1 MKGQIFDTSSLP
13 VIPDCSLTHWGERF
27 NGNDDVWKFNDVGR
41 KDILNFLRIKNNYV
55 RFVTKFFLSHYAQ
68 IRSLSHVVNFYT
80 QFVLILSDLDDY
92 NLEEKLSEI
101 INKKIIELRNTQRE
115 FEIWYLK
122 FWYVWCADVELPFF
136 DSEFAE
142 YLSRIKISGN
152 LKGQAVLS
160 LDLDSGP
167 LNDLELNC
175 LLKLL
180 FNDEDKK
187 EKLLVLLYLTLGCNS
202 RNLSLLKWE
211 DFTILHEESFK
222 LFLLKI
228 PRIKKRKIARSEF
241 RERELDS
248 RVGKVLENIQYAC
261 KDEDFIFQKDNGDN
275 YTSKELRYL
284 FMGYISALVVKT
296 DIENIWITPRRLR
309 YTFATQLVM
318 SGASKERLAD
328 LLDHTDLQNVQV
340 YYDLRHKIK
349 GFLSEAESLKLK
361 DVYQRFEGKILPS
374 KSRYNE
380 DVKYHSHSEKV
391 LSVGNCSQRNLC
403 ELSPPYSCF
412 VCPKFNAFED
422 SLDSYKKMYADLI
435 EWKHQR
441 NESQGENDKIQNL
454 HNEVI
459 SSLSDL
465 IKRIEGKKNE

>member
-1 MKGQIFDTSSLP
+1 MKEQIFDASTLP
-13 VIPDCSLTHWGERF
+13 IISDNSLTFWGEQF
-27 NGNDDVWKFNDVGR
+27 NGNDDVWKFNDIGR
-41 KDILNFLRIKNNYV
+41 KDSFNFLRIKNNHL
-55 RFVTKFFLSHYAQ
+55 RFSMKFFLSHYAQ
-68 IRSLSHVVNFYT
+68 IRSLSYLVNFYSH
-80 QFVLILSDLDDY
+80 FVIVLGEVDDY
-92 NLEEKLSEI
+92 NLEEKLSET
-101 INKKIIELRNTQRE
+101 INKRIIELRNSQRE

-122 FWYVWCADVELPFF
+122 FWYVWCADIELPFF

-160 LDLDSGP
+160 LDQDSGP

-180 FNDEDKK
+180 FNDEDRK

-211 DFTILHEESFK
+211 DLTILQEEDFK
-222 LFLLKI
+222 LFLLKV
-228 PRIKKRKIARSEF
+228 PRIKKRKLARTEF

-248 RVGKVLENIQYAC
+248 RVGKVFEKIQNVY
-261 KDEDFIFQKDNGDN
+261 KNEDFIFQKDNGEN
-275 YTSKELRYL
+275 YTSKELRYI
-284 FMGYISALVVKT
+284 FMGYISMLVAKT

-309 YTFATQLVM
+309 YTFATQLVI
-318 SGASKERLAD
+318 SGVSKERLAD
-328 LLDHTDLQNVQV
+328 LLDHTDLQNVQI

-349 GFLSEAESLKLK
+349 GFLSEAESTKLK
-361 DVYQRFEGKILPS
+361 DIYQRFEGKILPS
-374 KSRYNE
+374 KSTYNE

-391 LSVGNCSQRNLC
+391 FSVGNCSQGTLC
-403 ELSPPYSCF
+403 DLSPPYSCF

-422 SLDSYKKMYADLI
+422 SLESYKKMYSDLM

-441 NESQGENDKIQNL
+441 KEAQGENDKIQNL

-465 IKRIEGKKNE
+465 IKRIEGNKNE